1 MIHHPSEAIQAIIH
15 SLKTK
20 GVITISVEKSL
31 GFVLANDVKAPM
43 HSPAFDNSAMDGYA
57 FRFSDWISGKPLNIS
72 GVSSAGKP
80 HAKRL
85 MKLQAVRIYTGAEI
99 PAGADTVVMQEKTN
113 IHQNTLLVT
122 DNALKQGAN
131 IRLAGSEIRKGKTAL
146 TKGSVLNPSACA
158 FLASIGIRQVR
169 VHAKPSAALI
179 ITGNELVKNGKSLKP
194 GQIHESNSIALQLA
208 LQQVGIS
215 KITVYHV
222 RDNADAMNRAFQKAI
237 AKHDVIIFTGGISVG
252 DFDFTEE
259 VFAKNRVKKVFYK
272 LKQKPGKPIYYGTT
286 KGKAVF
292 GLPGNPASVMTCFYL
307 YVIPALRSLQ
317 NHPDKELP
325 KIHLPLAHDF
335 SRKPGM
341 TAFLKAHTDMNS
353 VQILEGQ
360 ESYIMR
366 SFAKANALVTLEPE
380 QGEVKKGAIVE
391 TILLP

>member
-1 MIHHPSEAIQAIIH
+1 M
-15 SLKTK
+15 
-20 GVITISVEKSL
+20 TISVEKSL
-31 GFVLANDVKAPM
+31 GFVLANDVKASM

-57 FRFSDWISGKPLNIS
+57 FRFSDWISGKPLSIS

-80 HAKRL
+80 YAKRL
-85 MKLQAVRIYTGAEI
+85 TKLQAVRIFTGAAI

-113 IHQNTLLVT
+113 IHQNTLLVADT
-122 DNALKQGAN
+122 ALKKGAN

-146 TKGSVLNPSACA
+146 AKGSVLNPSACA

-169 VHAKPSAALI
+169 VHTIPSLALI

-208 LQQVGIS
+208 LKQEGIS
-215 KITVYHV
+215 NISVHHV
-222 RDNADAMNRAFQKAI
+222 RDHADAMHRAFQKAI
-237 AKHDVIIFTGGISVG
+237 AKHDVVIFTGGISVG
-252 DFDFTEE
+252 DYDFTEE

-307 YVIPALRSLQ
+307 YVIPALRTLK
-317 NHPDKELP
+317 NHLDKELP
-325 KIHLPLAHDF
+325 KLHLPLAHDF
-335 SRKPGM
+335 IRKPGM
-341 TAFLKAHTDMNS
+341 TAFLKAHTDLKS
-353 VQILEGQ
+353 VQLLEGQ

-366 SFAKANALVTLEPE
+366 SFAKANALVVLETE
-380 QGEVKKGAIVE
+380 QGEVKTGAIVE